1 LADVDVHSVT
11 IPFHAKKPS
20 PHNSLPKRIRGV
32 GGGGG
37 YQKEHCLAGEFS
49 RFFADQIFQKVGG
62 IKIIL
67 APSFAHFLPTLLSLQ
82 VAKFFQGKPKIL
94 PPIRFQKRWPCSLH
108 SFGLTDMQ
116 VMTLSKSILEK
127 TARIL
132 F

>member
-1 LADVDVHSVT
+1 MPKNPART
-11 IPFHAKKPS
+11 IACQKG
-20 PHNSLPKRIRGV
+20 LEGW

>member
-20 PHNSLPKRIRGV
+20 PHNSLPKRIRG

-37 YQKEHCLAGEFS
+37 GEKKKHPFGGDFLC
-49 RFFADQIFQKVGG
+49 FFTDQIFQKVGG

-82 VAKFFQGKPKIL
+82 VAKFFQGKPKN
-94 PPIRFQKRWPCSLH
+94 F
-108 SFGLTDMQ
+108 
-116 VMTLSKSILEK
+116 
-127 TARIL
+127 TAH
-132 F
+132 